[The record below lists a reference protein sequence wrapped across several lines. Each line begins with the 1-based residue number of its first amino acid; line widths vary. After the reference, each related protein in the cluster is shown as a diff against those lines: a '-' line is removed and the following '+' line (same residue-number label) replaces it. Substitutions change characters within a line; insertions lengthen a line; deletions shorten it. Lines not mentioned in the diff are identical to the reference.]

1 MSTKGAHDRFES
13 LQDDVTDDDG
23 DTDYNNTNEKI
34 HKDTYTIDEA
44 ISMMGVG
51 KFQWRIL
58 ICTGILYAG
67 DSTEIMILS
76 FLLPTL
82 SDEWNLSDSIVSFI
96 AVAVFF
102 GQFIGSL
109 FWPHIS
115 DKYGRKSTCF
125 YANLGEFI
133 FGLSAAFSPDIY
145 VMIILRF
152 LTGFCLGAGSVG
164 YTLYAEYAPSK
175 VRGRLSILNQS
186 FWAFGVLFTVCLAWI
201 TLEKL
206 NWRWLLII
214 SSLPWII
221 ILYFVYKLPKS
232 VRWLYSKG
240 QYHEAQE
247 LILNA
252 AKINGSI
259 DKFENKSL
267 QRNNEILTQIDDGQK
282 NGKWGDIFNR
292 KYFKT
297 SVLVYISFTMF
308 YFGYYGIAFISTR
321 YFDDVSGDSTNSY
334 LKILITSFSEIPG
347 LIIAVLI
354 VDRIG
359 RKWTLI
365 ICSFIFGGCM
375 FLMVYITSIGNNE
388 YNEIIGVV
396 IVFFARMA
404 ISMSFIVQIIYIIEY
419 YPTSIRNRAVGLG
432 TAIGRTGGM
441 ATTFISQMDNFT
453 YSFYLYGLSGL
464 ISFVATCL
472 YDGDTYNNQMTLDNN
487 NEL

>member
-1 MSTKGAHDRFES
+1 MSTKGAHGRFQS
-13 LQDDVTDDDG
+13 LQDDVTDDDADDG
-23 DTDYNNTNEKI
+23 EYNDTTSNQLN
-34 HKDTYTIDEA
+34 KDTYTIDEA
-44 ISMMGVG
+44 ITMMGVG
-51 KFQWRIL
+51 RFQWRIL

-82 SDEWNLSDSIVSFI
+82 SDEWDLSDSIVSFI

-115 DKYGRKSTCF
+115 DKYGRKRTCF

-133 FGLSAAFSPDIY
+133 TGLSAAFSPNIY

-221 ILYFVYKLPKS
+221 ILYFVYTLPKS

-240 QYHEAQE
+240 RYDEAEE

-252 AKINGSI
+252 AKTNGSI
-259 DKFENKSL
+259 HKFENKSL
-267 QRNNEILTQIDDGQK
+267 QRNNETLLMQIHKQK
-282 NGKWGDIFNR
+282 SGKWMDIFSR
-292 KYFKT
+292 KYFRT
-297 SVLVYISFTMF
+297 SILCYISFTMF

-321 YFDDVSGDSTNSY
+321 YFDDVSSDSTNSY
-334 LKILITSFSEIPG
+334 LKILITSFSEIPA
-347 LIIAVLI
+347 LFVAVLI

-375 FLMVYITSIGNNE
+375 FLMVISSIQDNE
-388 YNEIIGVV
+388 YAGVI

-404 ISMSFIVQIIYIIEY
+404 IAISFSVQTIYIIEY

-432 TAIGRTGGM
+432 TAIGRTGSM

-453 YSFYLYGLSGL
+453 YAFYLYGLSGL
-464 ISFVATCL
+464 ISFIATCL
-472 YDGDTYNNQMTLDNN
+472 YEGDTYNNDMTLTKN